1 MSLICFHVFTSS
13 HRYSLV
19 SNSPLHNHT
28 LFKEILLLLPW
39 LLSFSWKQSFWTF
52 LTCFTFKYHW
62 ERLNTSHFDMN
73 LVMHADL
80 SEAAAPPASPLVLFL
95 TQADRNYCKCR
106 PPPLLLS
113 LQQQPEML
121 CIPSVWADQQR
132 QQICFNPSPS
142 GSRTPCSPCL
152 LVSAAGTVFVS
163 AELSESRL
171 SQPRLLLHRLP
182 AASAT
187 EARALNTPLK
197 E

>member
-95 TQADRNYCKCR
+95 TQADRNYCKCPPPSSSLCSSNLRCCVFRLSEPTNSGNRYVLIR
-106 PPPLLLS
+106 PPPVAGRRAHLACLCQPLAPCSCPLSCRRVACLSRGFCCIGCPLLL
-113 LQQQPEML
+113 Q
-121 CIPSVWADQQR
+121 
-132 QQICFNPSPS
+132 
-142 GSRTPCSPCL
+142 
-152 LVSAAGTVFVS
+152 
-163 AELSESRL
+163 
-171 SQPRLLLHRLP
+171 
-182 AASAT
+182 
-187 EARALNTPLK
+187 LK
-197 E
+197 PGL